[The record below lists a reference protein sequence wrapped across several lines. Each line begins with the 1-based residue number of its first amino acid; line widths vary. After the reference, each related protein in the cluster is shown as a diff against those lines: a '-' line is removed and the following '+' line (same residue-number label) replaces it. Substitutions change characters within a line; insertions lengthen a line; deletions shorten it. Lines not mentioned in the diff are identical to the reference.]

1 MKTENL
7 KIKTF
12 LLALGLMS
20 LVACG
25 KSNSGSNNGNNV
37 VLNPGVCA
45 NCTGVQNPVLLGSFV
60 SESSRPSEF
69 PVSITQ
75 GQIFGSGYGGV
86 GTGYPVT
93 GYPATGYPTTG
104 YPVNGYTNNINTY
117 QGAVSVQGVLAV
129 GARIGDEAAVNYG
142 YGLQPGTALPANY
155 QGCILEPGNYPMT
168 TAAASQISN
177 GIITNLELV
186 SGTIRLR
193 LEQGVVWRENNQL
206 RLRGTLRIVSI
217 GGRTC
222 APFFTSIL

>member
-7 KIKTF
+7 KFKTF

-25 KSNSGSNNGNNV
+25 KSNSGSKNGNNV

-45 NCTGVQNPVLLGSFV
+45 NCPGLQNPVLLGSFV
-60 SESSRPSEF
+60 AESSRPSEF

-75 GQIFGSGYGGV
+75 GQIFGSGNGGV

-93 GYPATGYPTTG
+93 GYPTMG
-104 YPVNGYTNNINTY
+104 YPVNGQTTNNINTY

-129 GARIGDEAAVNYG
+129 GARIGDEVAVGYG
-142 YGLQPGTALPANY
+142 NGLQPGAALPANY
-155 QGCILEPGNYPMT
+155 QGCILERGNYPMT

-177 GIITNLELV
+177 GIISNLELV

-193 LEQGVVWRENNQL
+193 FEQGLVWRENNQL
-206 RLRGTLRIVSI
+206 RLRGTLRIVSV